1 MLKIYKMITMI
12 TSKTNNM
19 KSINVLFFTALILI
33 FGCKNKKDQIDAY
46 GNFTSTEVLVSSE
59 TSGKIT
65 DKFINEG
72 DLIKAGEVAYL
83 IDTIQNTLKRDELKA
98 RKNSIVAKTTNFSA
112 QVDVLLQQK
121 KSLETDLDRI
131 SKMMK
136 DGAATQ
142 KQYDDLS
149 NQLEVINKQIDQV
162 KTNFSGISADVKA
175 TDSQIA
181 QIEDMISRSAVKSLI
196 PGTILET
203 YAEKGENIAMG
214 KPLFKVANLEEMD
227 LKAYFSGN
235 QLPLLKIGNKAGV
248 LIDDGKSGYKKMEGT
263 ISWIASE
270 AEFTPK
276 IIQTREE
283 RVNLVYAVKIRVK
296 NDGSLKINM
305 PGEVKL

>member
-1 MLKIYKMITMI
+1 MI
-12 TSKTNNM
+12 TSKTKNM
-19 KSINVLFFTALILI
+19 KSINILVLTALMLI
-33 FGCKNKKDQIDAY
+33 FSCKSTKDQIDAY

-72 DLIKAGEVAYL
+72 DLIKTGDIAYL
-83 IDTIQNTLKRDELKA
+83 IDTIQNSLKRDELKA
-98 RKNSIVAKTTNFSA
+98 RKNSTVARTANFSA

-121 KSLETDLDRI
+121 KSIQTDLERI

-142 KQYDDLS
+142 KQFDDLS

-162 KTNFSGISADVKA
+162 KTNYSGIAADVKA

-181 QIEDMISRSAVKSLI
+181 QIDDLISRSVVKSLI
-196 PGTILET
+196 SGTILET
-203 YAEKGENIAMG
+203 YAEKGESVAVG

-235 QLPLLKIGNKAGV
+235 QLPLLKIGNKAEV
-248 LIDDGKSGYKKMEGT
+248 LIDDGKGGYKKMEGT
-263 ISWIASE
+263 ISWISSE
-270 AEFTPK
+270 SEFTPK